1 MTTATSGSTCRW
13 GDKVEVRCKEI
24 SNPDGYIFWE
34 AVNKQHRSR
43 PLDYD
48 YEPDTIVLGTVVRVA
63 DFGRSTGVF
72 VNLQL
77 GIDALCPMPRD
88 LEIEENSRVSIKIE
102 SVSPG
107 KRPTDPPRIRGP
119 DHPGVLIFAA
129 AGPFPSGRAY
139 SRSKLAKYMARNLPN
154 FSSVRVVRFPSR
166 SNLDM

>member
-1 MTTATSGSTCRW
+1 M

-107 KRPTDPPRIRGP
+107 KRPTDPPRIRGR
-119 DHPGVLIFAA
+119 II
-129 AGPFPSGRAY
+129 
-139 SRSKLAKYMARNLPN
+139 
-154 FSSVRVVRFPSR
+154 RVS
-166 SNLDM
+166 